1 MHRYDIRKR
10 QAKDEDVKKKQ
21 AGFSLVELLITVALM
36 GIIFAIAALSMTSMS
51 RTAKLNETRDQLL
64 ADIEDVK
71 LKSIAGTPR
80 AVFVLEGADS
90 SYSLR
95 ALPAND
101 ANLQKDPADAA
112 SIITLSTV
120 TLPANMKVDLNGAVD
135 GTSNST
141 ELWFDRKG
149 VPRTNLWGIL
159 GRTLTVWY
167 DADNDNVLDPGEPSK
182 TITLSNAGRVKYE
195 Y

>member
-80 AVFVLEGADS
+80 AVFVLGGADS

>member
-1 MHRYDIRKR
+1 
-10 QAKDEDVKKKQ
+10 
-21 AGFSLVELLITVALM
+21 M